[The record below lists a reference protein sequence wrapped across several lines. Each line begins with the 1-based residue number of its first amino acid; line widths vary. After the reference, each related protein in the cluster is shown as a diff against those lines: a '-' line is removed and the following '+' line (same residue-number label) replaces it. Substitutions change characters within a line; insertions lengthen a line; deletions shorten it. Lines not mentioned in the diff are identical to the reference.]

1 MNQVVL
7 GRHIAAMPIVL
18 YVKSR
23 SRREYTLNTNVLKLQ
38 FTLALLQLGSLHSFT
53 ILGYF

>member
-7 GRHIAAMPIVL
+7 GRHIAAVHIVL

-23 SRREYTLNTNVLKLQ
+23 SRRDYTLNTNALKLQ

-53 ILGYF
+53 ILCYF

>member
-7 GRHIAAMPIVL
+7 GRHIAAMHIVL

-23 SRREYTLNTNVLKLQ
+23 SRRDYTLNTNALKLQ
-38 FTLALLQLGSLHSFT
+38 FTLLQLGSLHSFT